1 MYPLI
6 YNSIDSLIYQKH
18 DEKVSRIDDL
28 WSYREDRLN
37 LEEINPAELK
47 FDLIKSAD
55 MKATF
60 MLESELLPLRKQ
72 IRIIDESIEL
82 ISTAEEQIE
91 SLKKEIGQIE
101 AENQDLLLYK
111 ENLLENSK
119 NLPEAVRQM
128 NSMIIDKA
136 ASEIQANKDKL
147 AVQRRKLTL
156 ISSKL
161 KRKMT
166 FVIGEEYT
174 AEQKNE
180 YLVQLQDQKAEVEK
194 KMQVVSGKKAVLTP
208 P

>member
-1 MYPLI
+1 M
-6 YNSIDSLIYQKH
+6 SLRPAALASSVLTLKGVH
-18 DEKVSRIDDL
+18 
-28 WSYREDRLN
+28 RLN
-37 LEEINPAELK
+37 VEEINPAELK

-55 MKATF
+55 MKATV

-111 ENLLENSK
+111 EKLLENSK

-136 ASEIQANKDKL
+136 ASEIQANKDRL
-147 AVQRRKLTL
+147 AVQRRSLTL
-156 ISSKL
+156 VSSKL
-161 KRKMT
+161 KKKMA
-166 FVIGEEYT
+166 FAIGEEYT
-174 AEQKNE
+174 TEQKNE
-180 YLVQLQDQKAEVEK
+180 YIARLQDQKAEVEK
-194 KMQVVSGKKAVLTP
+194 KMQTVSGKKAVLTP

>member
-1 MYPLI
+1 M
-6 YNSIDSLIYQKH
+6 H
-18 DEKVSRIDDL
+18 
-28 WSYREDRLN
+28 RLN
-37 LEEINPAELK
+37 VEEINPAELK

-55 MKATF
+55 MKATV

-147 AVQRRKLTL
+147 AVQRRSLTL

-174 AEQKNE
+174 TEQKNE
-180 YLVQLQDQKAEVEK
+180 YIARLQDQKAEVEK

>member
-1 MYPLI
+1 
-6 YNSIDSLIYQKH
+6 
-18 DEKVSRIDDL
+18 
-28 WSYREDRLN
+28 
-37 LEEINPAELK
+37 
-47 FDLIKSAD
+47 
-55 MKATF
+55 MKASV
-60 MLESELLPLRKQ
+60 MPESELLPLRKQ

-136 ASEIQANKDKL
+136 VSEIQANKDRL
-147 AVQRRKLTL
+147 AVQRRSLTL
-156 ISSKL
+156 VSSKL
-161 KRKMT
+161 KKKMA
-166 FVIGEEYT
+166 FAIGEEYT
-174 AEQKNE
+174 MEQKNE
-180 YLVQLQDQKAEVEK
+180 YIARLQDQKAEVEK
-194 KMQVVSGKKAVLTP
+194 KMRTVSGKKAVLTP

>member
-1 MYPLI
+1 M
-6 YNSIDSLIYQKH
+6 SLRPAALASSVLTPKGG
-18 DEKVSRIDDL
+18 
-28 WSYREDRLN
+28 DRLN
-37 LEEINPAELK
+37 VEEINPAELK

-55 MKATF
+55 MKATV

-91 SLKKEIGQIE
+91 SLKKEISQIE

-111 ENLLENSK
+111 EKLLENSK

-136 ASEIQANKDKL
+136 ASEIQANKDRL
-147 AVQRRKLTL
+147 AVQRRSLTL
-156 ISSKL
+156 VSSKL
-161 KRKMT
+161 KKKMA
-166 FVIGEEYT
+166 FAIGEEYT

-180 YLVQLQDQKAEVEK
+180 YIARLQDQKAEVEK
-194 KMQVVSGKKAVLTP
+194 KMQTVSGKKAVLTP

>member
-1 MYPLI
+1 M
-6 YNSIDSLIYQKH
+6 H
-18 DEKVSRIDDL
+18 
-28 WSYREDRLN
+28 RLN
-37 LEEINPAELK
+37 VEEINPAELK

-55 MKATF
+55 MKATV

-147 AVQRRKLTL
+147 AVQRRRLTL
-156 ISSKL
+156 VSSKL
-161 KRKMT
+161 KKKMA
-166 FVIGEEYT
+166 FAIGEEYT
-174 AEQKNE
+174 TEQKNE
-180 YLVQLQDQKAEVEK
+180 YIARLQDQKAEVEK
-194 KMQVVSGKKAVLTP
+194 KMKTVSGKKDALVRLLNAQYLAEQKAELHSVP
-208 P
+208 KLIEELSAKILKES